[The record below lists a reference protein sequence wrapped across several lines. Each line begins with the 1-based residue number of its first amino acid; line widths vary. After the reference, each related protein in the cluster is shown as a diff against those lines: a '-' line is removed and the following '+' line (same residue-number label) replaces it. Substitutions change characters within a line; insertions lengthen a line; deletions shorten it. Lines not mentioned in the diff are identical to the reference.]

1 MELNIDSKDP
11 KSATF
16 DPGNICNLACS
27 TCDETASTRWQAVKN
42 LPINSNA
49 FNTTIDELDFSGIE
63 NIIIGGGEPIL
74 HKSTHEVLKK
84 FKNTDMAFNIHFNG
98 TVKPSL
104 DFLNTCS
111 YYKRLIICF
120 SIDGVGEQFEYLRW
134 PAKWTKVESNIKWIV
149 DNAPES
155 VQFSVNITISHLN
168 RETHKLVEDWAKTIF
183 PDTHEITYNHATTTF
198 AEFDEVDRIRGTDWR
213 KTFDSINTNAQ

>member
-1 MELNIDSKDP
+1 MELIKNSP
-11 KSATF
+11 TGATF
-16 DPGNICNLACS
+16 DPGTICNLACS
-27 TCDETASTRWQAVKN
+27 TCGEYSSTRWQALKK
-42 LPINSNA
+42 LPIDSNA
-49 FNTTIDELDFSGIE
+49 FNTTIDDLDFTGIE

-84 FKNTDMAFNIHFNG
+84 FKNTDMKFLIHFNG

-104 DFLNTCS
+104 EFLNTCS